1 MTMKETPAQD
11 KLSPETAEKKP
22 AAKKTTAK
30 KPAAK
35 AAAKPAAVK
44 KETVKKPAEKKP
56 AAKKAAPKA
65 KAPRKAEIYVQ
76 SPYGGNITPEEIA
89 AKMPDRTEACFV
101 RVDQNKIWWV
111 RDDGET
117 GFVWIWD

>member
-22 AAKKTTAK
+22 AAKKSAAK

-56 AAKKAAPKA
+56 AVKKAAPKA
-65 KAPRKAEIYVQ
+65 KAARKAEIYVQ
-76 SPYGGNITPEEIA
+76 SPYGGNITPEEIL
-89 AKMPDRTEACFV
+89 AKIPQDVDSCYV
-101 RVDQNKIWWV
+101 RVDQNTIWWV
-111 RDDGET
+111 RGEET
-117 GFVWIWD
+117 GAVVIW

>member
-30 KPAAK
+30 KPAA
-35 AAAKPAAVK
+35 VK

-65 KAPRKAEIYVQ
+65 KAARKAEIYVQ
-76 SPYGGNITPEEIA
+76 SPYGGNITPEEIL
-89 AKMPDRTEACFV
+89 AKIPQDVDSCYV
-101 RVDQNKIWWV
+101 RVDQNTIWWV
-111 RDDGET
+111 RGEET
-117 GFVWIWD
+117 GAVVIW

>member
-11 KLSPETAEKKP
+11 KLSPETAGKKP
-22 AAKKTTAK
+22 AAKKT
-30 KPAAK
+30 
-35 AAAKPAAVK
+35 AAKPAAVT

-76 SPYGGNITPEEIA
+76 SPYGGNITPEEIL
-89 AKMPDRTEACFV
+89 AKIPQDVDSCYV
-101 RVDQNKIWWV
+101 RVDQNTIWWV
-111 RDDGET
+111 RGEET
-117 GFVWIWD
+117 GAVVIW

>member
-11 KLSPETAEKKP
+11 KLSLENAGKKP
-22 AAKKTTAK
+22 AAKKT
-30 KPAAK
+30 
-35 AAAKPAAVK
+35 AAKPAAVK

-76 SPYGGNITPEEIA
+76 SPYGGNITPEEIL
-89 AKMPDRTEACFV
+89 AKIPQDVDSCYV
-101 RVDQNKIWWV
+101 RVDQNTIWWV
-111 RDDGET
+111 RGEET
-117 GFVWIWD
+117 GAVVIW

>member
-22 AAKKTTAK
+22 AAKKTAAK

-76 SPYGGNITPEEIA
+76 SPYGGNITPEEIL
-89 AKMPDRTEACFV
+89 AKIPQDVDSCYV
-101 RVDQNKIWWV
+101 RVDQNTIWWV
-111 RDDGET
+111 RGEET
-117 GFVWIWD
+117 GAVVIW

>member
-11 KLSPETAEKKP
+11 KLSPENAGKKP
-22 AAKKTTAK
+22 AAKKT
-30 KPAAK
+30 
-35 AAAKPAAVK
+35 AAKPAAVT

-76 SPYGGNITPEEIA
+76 SPYGGNITPEEIL
-89 AKMPDRTEACFV
+89 AKIPQDVDSCYV
-101 RVDQNKIWWV
+101 RVDQNTIWWV
-111 RDDGET
+111 RGEET
-117 GFVWIWD
+117 GAVVIW